1 MGVVQ
6 LYYYYFISVFSNALG
21 KHGRKTKKTENNE
34 QHFLWQGAASV
45 SILTS
50 RQMGL
55 GKTDLYLF

>member
-21 KHGRKTKKTENNE
+21 KHNRKAKKTENNE

-50 RQMGL
+50 RLMGL